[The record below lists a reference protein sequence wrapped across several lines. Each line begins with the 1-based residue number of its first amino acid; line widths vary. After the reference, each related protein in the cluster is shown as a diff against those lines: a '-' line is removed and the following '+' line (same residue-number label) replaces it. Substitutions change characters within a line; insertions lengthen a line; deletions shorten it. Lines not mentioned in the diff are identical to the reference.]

1 MKSSSFSLTAIFSS
15 LIASLC
21 CIGPVVAALLGI
33 GSFGF
38 LTTLETLSPYLTI
51 LSIAL
56 IGAAF
61 YLSYRMRKKCADGSC
76 EKDNR
81 RSIFKVWI
89 GGILAVG
96 LLAFPYISF
105 SQDPAVI
112 PKAAVISVKGMTCS
126 GCEKL
131 VESVV
136 GKLDG
141 VSAVHASAA
150 EGKVSVV
157 MDSTKLNANDVVEAI
172 RSQTPYD
179 ASNANSVNP

>member
-1 MKSSSFSLTAIFSS
+1 MKSTSFSMAAIFSS

-33 GSFGF
+33 GTFGF
-38 LTTLETLSPYLTI
+38 LTALETFRPYLTI

-76 EKDNR
+76 ETVR
-81 RSIFKVWI
+81 RPSIRGVWI
-89 GGILAVG
+89 GSILVVG
-96 LLAFPYISF
+96 LLAFPYLSF
-105 SQDPAVI
+105 SQDPVVI
-112 PKAAVISVKGMTCS
+112 PKAAVISVKGMTCA

-141 VSAVHASAA
+141 VSAVHASAS
-150 EGKVSVV
+150 EGKINVV
-157 MDSTKLNANDVVEAI
+157 IDSTKISLPSIITTLDRE
-172 RSQTPYD
+172 TPYK
-179 ASNANSVNP
+179 ASIPNP

>member
-1 MKSSSFSLTAIFSS
+1 MKSTSFSLAAIFSS

-21 CIGPVVAALLGI
+21 CIGPIAAAFLGI

-38 LTTLETLSPYLTI
+38 LTMLETFRPYLTV

-61 YLSYRMRKKCADGSC
+61 YLSYRIRKTCADGSC
-76 EKDNR
+76 ERDHR
-81 RSIFKVWI
+81 PSVRSVWI
-89 GGILAVG
+89 GSILVVG
-96 LLAFPYISF
+96 LLAFPYLSF
-105 SQDPAVI
+105 SQDPVVI

-126 GCEKL
+126 GCEKV

-141 VSAVHASAA
+141 VTAVHASAA
-150 EGKVSVV
+150 GNNASITFDSAKVSLS
-157 MDSTKLNANDVVEAI
+157 MIVEAI
-172 RSQTPYD
+172 GMETPYEAAIRTD
-179 ASNANSVNP
+179 